1 MKGIPGETDTRLE
14 VPECRIADVK
24 LVYQIGGRAFQRP
37 QVSDF
42 VVYLLWVGL
51 HFVSQSQIQSEDGTR
66 MPVVLNIRDENLVAH
81 IVLVT
86 RHKIGGQNY
95 GMRLIRQK
103 VDERS
108 ARGVDVAGPR
118 PRAILSCL
126 RGYQLCREVAG
137 AVYIIDRD
145 NVILLPQKS
154 KTKLQTVI
162 PAANESVVVHLENL
176 VPEILVRR
184 SPEFS

>member
-42 VVYLLWVGL
+42 AVYLLWVGL
-51 HFVSQSQIQSEDGTR
+51 HFVSQSQIQSEAGTR
-66 MPVVLNIRDENLVAH
+66 MPIVLNIPAENFVAH
-81 IVLVT
+81 IVFVT
-86 RHKIGGQNY
+86 RHKIGGQNH
-95 GMRLIRQK
+95 GARLIRQK

-118 PRAILSCL
+118 PRTILSCH
-126 RGYQLCREVAG
+126 RGYQLCGEVAG
-137 AVYIIDRD
+137 AVYAIDRD
-145 NVILLPQKS
+145 HVILLRQKS

-162 PAANESVVVHLENL
+162 APGNESVVVHLE
-176 VPEILVRR
+176 
-184 SPEFS
+184 